1 MRGRPDRRPRTRVP
15 ASAPA
20 DRWRPLLDAT
30 RNGPLH
36 YAPPCGAKS
45 MMTRQDIRDPRGRHA
60 VTGTGHRRP
69 ARGHP
74 GAGAAAPPGRRST
87 GAGPRHGRRPGPG
100 GTGPG
105 DRRPRTAGRRGGHPL
120 RHRHRPQPGHLPGQ
134 GGGAEPAPPA
144 AAGRPERARASRGRR
159 SAPGGGGRGRDRPG
173 RAARP
178 RAGGGGGPRDRGGRH
193 RHPGRGQAVDP
204 GRSRGPAGQDAG
216 PAPPR
221 LPAGLAPRRAPDRAL
236 RPVLL
241 ALPTG
246 AGSSPWTPAATSC
259 SARPAPS

>member
-1 MRGRPDRRPRTRVP
+1 MRLRTPVSGARHE
-15 ASAPA
+15 
-20 DRWRPLLDAT
+20 DILELEPLL
-30 RNGPLH
+30 RRVV
-36 YAPPCGAKS
+36 GA
-45 MMTRQDIRDPRGRHA
+45 RVRDLDTVDDLVQEALARVIAVRGA
-60 VTGTGHRRP
+60 
-69 ARGHP
+69 
-74 GAGAAAPPGRRST
+74 
-87 GAGPRHGRRPGPG
+87 
-100 GTGPG
+100 
-105 DRRPRTAGRRGGHPL
+105 AGRRGGRPL

-193 RHPGRGQAVDP
+193 SHPGRGQAVDP

-259 SARPAPS
+259 SARPARR